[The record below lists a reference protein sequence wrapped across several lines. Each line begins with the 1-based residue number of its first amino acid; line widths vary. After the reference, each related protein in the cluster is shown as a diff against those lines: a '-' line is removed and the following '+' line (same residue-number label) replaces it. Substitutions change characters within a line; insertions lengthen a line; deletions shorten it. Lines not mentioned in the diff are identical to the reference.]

1 MNLSKKDK
9 QILLQAI
16 KIMETKCSVAVI
28 ADEHFLDSIRIR
40 KFPLNV
46 IFKAIIKAMYL
57 EVGQKQEIYL
67 LNEQKATVE
76 IKKVSEKKAILITG
90 WNGIRRSIK
99 NKIKDNKE
107 KR

>member
-1 MNLSKKDK
+1 MNLSKKDR

-46 IFKAIIKAMYL
+46 LFKAIIKAMYL
-57 EVGQKQEIYL
+57 EIGQK
-67 LNEQKATVE
+67 
-76 IKKVSEKKAILITG
+76 
-90 WNGIRRSIK
+90 
-99 NKIKDNKE
+99 
-107 KR
+107 